1 MEIKTI
7 TCHHV
12 YNYGASLQAYALQHY
27 LERLGHNVEIIDFIP
42 WFHSARYNP
51 FWVYSTGKI
60 ASIVRL
66 LPFMR
71 YVLPLIKAFKSG
83 MFKTWG
89 RKKAF
94 DKFEKKY
101 YNLTGLRYF
110 SIEDLK
116 SNPPNADVYVAGSD
130 QIWNTYYDNGRE
142 PAYYLDFGNK
152 NIKRISYAA
161 SLATTSIKSGYEDF
175 VRDKL
180 SIFNAISVRERS
192 GCLLLSNL
200 GITDVSVVL
209 DPVFLLDKS
218 DWSCLAD
225 KGKSY
230 GLTAN
235 YYVLVYDFLG
245 NDTKMIDFVKK
256 YAKKRNLS
264 IVSINDFSK
273 REYADQN
280 INDAGP
286 LEFLEL
292 IRNADCVI
300 SSSFHATAFSIIF
313 EKEFYTFG
321 LKGDNN
327 SSRMLD
333 LLSLLF
339 LQDRMTPGN
348 NEIEQID
355 WVNVKNRLKEEI
367 TKSRAYLKSHIYKSI

>member
-27 LERLGHNVEIIDFIP
+27 LESLGHNVEIIDFIP

-71 YVLPLIKAFKSG
+71 YVLPLIKAVKSG

-94 DKFEKKY
+94 DKFENKY

-116 SNPPNADVYVAGSD
+116 SNPPKADVYVAGSD

-161 SLATTSIKSGYEDF
+161 SLATTSIKPGYEDF

-192 GCLLLSNL
+192 GCLLLNNL

-245 NDTKMIDFVKK
+245 NDTKMIDFVKE
-256 YAKKRNLS
+256 YARKRNLS

-280 INDAGP
+280 INNAGP
-286 LEFLEL
+286 LEFLAL
-292 IRNADCVI
+292 IKNAECII
-300 SSSFHATAFSIIF
+300 SCSFHATAFSILF
-313 EKEFYTFG
+313 EKKFYTFG

-327 SSRMLD
+327 SSRMED
-333 LLSLLF
+333 FLSKLGLG
-339 LQDRMTPGN
+339 DRMTPD
-348 NEIEQID
+348 IELSDDID
-355 WVNVKNRLKEEI
+355 WVNVQSILRKNI
-367 TKSRAYLKSHIYKSI
+367 TISKNFLKSNI